1 MRASGKMKN
10 KTHSKQ
16 TLQQHIARQIAVEL
30 TAAPD
35 VAFTLQD
42 HRKKKK
48 TSKHMLHAEDNLTG
62 ADLW

>member
-1 MRASGKMKN
+1 MRASEKMKN

-42 HRKKKK
+42 HRKKNEQAYA
-48 TSKHMLHAEDNLTG
+48 SR
-62 ADLW
+62 